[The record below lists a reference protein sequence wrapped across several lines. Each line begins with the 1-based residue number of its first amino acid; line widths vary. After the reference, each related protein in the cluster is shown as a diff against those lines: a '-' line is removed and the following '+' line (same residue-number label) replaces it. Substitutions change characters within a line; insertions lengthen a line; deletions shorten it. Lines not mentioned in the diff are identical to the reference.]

1 MMKYVVCG
9 TSVEDVEAG
18 VEAMKMAVA
27 SGKAC
32 GVGGSTI
39 AEVEQA
45 MAQLRQMAGHY
56 CYSQMDSDYCPCCE
70 DEDEDEEIGYSEG
83 YMALDENGE
92 RLSGLWGY
100 PEDAMS
106 DAIGN
111 GYYLDEIGV
120 YSVRIYDDDS
130 IEVIDTIHRP
140 AR

>member
-27 SGKAC
+27 SGKTC

-56 CYSQMDSDYCPCCE
+56 CPCCE
-70 DEDEDEEIGYSEG
+70 DDVEDEEIDYSEG
-83 YMALDENGE
+83 YMALDENSE
-92 RLSGLWGY
+92 RLSGLWGH

-106 DAIGN
+106 EAIDN
-111 GYYLDEIGV
+111 GYCLDEIGV

-140 AR
+140 H